1 MHHTRTPRS
10 APNAETANRRPR
22 PYTGAV
28 VQRPDR
34 IDRLGDLFASGI
46 FAAVP
51 NPTARLVL
59 IANALVSGSDRN
71 KPNYREHWYSDSS
84 IAAMI
89 GRSRQEVNR
98 AQNNLQ
104 ALGAVR
110 RYTIPGRKTRTT
122 KLAGFAALCEIA
134 EQHGAYGHDI
144 RPAPRNAENIFH
156 LPDAVLDS
164 GILRYLPD
172 AAAELLLFL
181 AWIVQAGPATP
192 DFGAY
197 TVRVAEIEESLH
209 RSAKTVYTAL
219 ETLKSAQL
227 ITHEGNTYTLQAHN
241 AAQFKQ
247 AQTRVDTPAAARPFT
262 AAAQARCR
270 QARRKSKAVPTG
282 IVDKKP
288 EAVPTRR
295 LSGPDTSAQKPLSGP
310 DTTSEAVPTQTTI
323 GNHNI
328 RPEPLLNHSGH
339 MQEQRTESIENNS
352 GLYAELDA
360 LCRSQDRDPTMT
372 DYRRRT
378 EIAQWIKRKTN
389 PSTDTQ
395 NIAAALIAHPPA
407 TVLSDF
413 MPEVQIRSELS
424 SPTAEPP
431 VPEASSSERAAQAGG
446 ARKKAGFLAPWRGRV
461 GPSWLS
467 GRKALTETS
476 RTTPI
481 DAQQLDDL
489 SQWAEH
495 MEPLC
500 DRIEH
505 ILKTGGD
512 LAPPSFD
519 LLSSL
524 KLFPPLFKLA
534 MRRITLKQAET
545 QIDKLLSLD
554 NLLSPERS
562 IQDYRTLA
570 QFGGDLCWRILPAS
584 QRAGLKHPNEALS
597 LQQ

>member
-10 APNAETANRRPR
+10 AQNAKTANRRPR
-22 PYTGAV
+22 PNTGAV

-59 IANALVSGSDRN
+59 IANALVSGSDR
-71 KPNYREHWYSDSS
+71 KKTNYRIHWHSDSS

-89 GRSRQEVNR
+89 GRSRQDVNR

-110 RYTIPGRKTRTT
+110 RYSTPGRKTRTT
-122 KLAGFAALCEIA
+122 KLAEFVDLCEIA
-134 EQHGAYGHDI
+134 EQHGATVHDI
-144 RPAPRNAENIFH
+144 RPAPRNAENILH
-156 LPDAVLDS
+156 LPDAVLDA
-164 GILRYLPD
+164 GILKYLPD

-181 AWIVQAGPATP
+181 AWLVQAGPTAP
-192 DFGAY
+192 GFGAY
-197 TVRVAEIEESLH
+197 TIKVAAIEESLH
-209 RSAKTVYTAL
+209 RSNVTIHTAL
-219 ETLKSAQL
+219 ETLKNAQL
-227 ITHEGNTYTLQAHN
+227 ITREGNTYTLQAYS

-247 AQTRVDTPAAARPFT
+247 AQIRIDRPAGAKPFT

-270 QARRKSKAVPTG
+270 QARQNSKAVPTG
-282 IVDKKP
+282 SVNKKP
-288 EAVPTRR
+288 EAVPTHR
-295 LSGPDTSAQKPLSGP
+295 LSGPDISTQKPLSGP
-310 DTTSEAVPTQTTI
+310 DTTFEAVPTQTTTK
-323 GNHNI
+323 NHNSK
-328 RPEPLLNHSGH
+328 PEPLLNHAGH
-339 MQEQRTESIENNS
+339 IQERRTESVENNS

-360 LCRSQDRDPTMT
+360 LCRSQERDPTMT

-378 EIAQWIKRKTN
+378 EIAQWIKRKTGAAA
-389 PSTDTQ
+389 DTQ
-395 NIAAALIAHPPA
+395 NIAAALIHHPPP

-413 MPEVQIRSELS
+413 TPEVQIRSES
-424 SPTAEPP
+424 SSLTAEP
-431 VPEASSSERAAQAGG
+431 QAPKDSQAED
-446 ARKKAGFLAPWRGRV
+446 ARKKAGSLAPRRGRV
-461 GPSWLS
+461 GPPWLND
-467 GRKALTETS
+467 RKARTEMPKLT
-476 RTTPI
+476 PA
-481 DAQQLDDL
+481 DADQLDDL

-524 KLFPPLFKLA
+524 KLFPPLFNLA
-534 MRRITLKQAET
+534 VRRITPKQAEA
-545 QIDKLLSLD
+545 KLEELFSLD

-570 QFGGDLCWRILPAS
+570 QYGGDLCWRILPAH
-584 QRAGLKHPNEALS
+584 QRADLKHPNEALS
-597 LQQ
+597 LRQ

>member
-1 MHHTRTPRS
+1 M
-10 APNAETANRRPR
+10 
-22 PYTGAV
+22 

-71 KPNYREHWYSDSS
+71 KPNYREHWHSDSS

-104 ALGAVR
+104 TLGVVR
-110 RYTIPGRKTRTT
+110 RFTIPGRKTRTT
-122 KLAGFAALCEIA
+122 KLAGFAALCDIA
-134 EQHGAYGHDI
+134 ERHGAYLHDI
-144 RPAPRNAENIFH
+144 RPAPRDAENILH

-164 GILRYLPD
+164 GILKYLPD

-181 AWIVQAGPATP
+181 AWLVQASPTAPG
-192 DFGAY
+192 FCAY
-197 TVRVAEIEESLH
+197 TIKVAAIEESLH
-209 RSAKTVYTAL
+209 RSDVTIYTAL

-227 ITHEGNTYTLQAHN
+227 ITQEGSTYTLQAHS

-247 AQTRVDTPAAARPFT
+247 AQIRIDRPAGAKPFT

-270 QARRKSKAVPTG
+270 QARQKSKAVPTG
-282 IVDKKP
+282 SVNKKP
-288 EAVPTRR
+288 EAVPTHR
-295 LSGPDTSAQKPLSGP
+295 LSGPDIPAQKPLSGP
-310 DTTSEAVPTQTTI
+310 DTTFEAAPTQTTI
-323 GNHNI
+323 GNHNSK
-328 RPEPLLNHSGH
+328 PEPLLNHSRH
-339 MQEQRTESIENNS
+339 MQERRTESVENNS

-360 LCRSQDRDPTMT
+360 LCRSQERDPTMT

-395 NIAAALIAHPPA
+395 NIAAALIHHPPP

-424 SPTAEPP
+424 SPTAEPTAP
-431 VPEASSSERAAQAGG
+431 KASQAEGAQ
-446 ARKKAGFLAPWRGRV
+446 KKAGSLAPRRGGG
-461 GPSWLS
+461 GPSWLN
-467 GRKALTETS
+467 GRKARTETPKL
-476 RTTPI
+476 TPA
-481 DAQQLDDL
+481 DVDQLDDL
-489 SQWAEH
+489 SAWAEH

-524 KLFPPLFKLA
+524 KVVPPLFNLA
-534 MRRITLKQAET
+534 VRRITPKQAEAKL
-545 QIDKLLSLD
+545 DKLFSLD

-562 IQDYRTLA
+562 VQDYRTLA
-570 QFGGDLCWRILPAS
+570 QFGGDLCWRILPAH

-597 LQQ
+597 LRQ